1 MNAILI
7 ILAIA
12 LTYSTPLIFG
22 ALGGV
27 VSEKSGVVNIGI
39 EGMMTIGAFVAASVG
54 YFSGNAWIGFL
65 AGGISG
71 ALFGLI
77 HAVASVTF
85 RADQTVSG
93 IAINMIGGGLALFI
107 SKIIFNGAVN
117 TPPVQN
123 KLPRIM
129 GIEATTILAVL
140 LTVLIWIYIYK
151 TSFGLR
157 LLSVGEH
164 PAAADTLGI
173 NVYKVRYFAIIA
185 SGFLSGLGGAAVT
198 LSLVSS
204 FTPTVIA
211 GQGFIA
217 LAAVIFGKWTPH
229 GAIGAS
235 FIFGLSQAL
244 SIYIGGDSFLPSQIV
259 AMFPYVLTVII
270 LVLFVGKSEAPRAD
284 GVPYEKGLR

>member
-140 LTVLIWIYIYK
+140 VTVLIWIYIYK

>member
-173 NVYKVRYFAIIA
+173 NVYKVRYFAVIA